1 MDERQR
7 RIQQRRTRRRRNE
20 LIMKCI
26 IALLLIVVIALGAVL
41 IKELVSGS
49 KKNTQG
55 RGTSGA
61 GEIVIAQGTAGNA
74 EEGQHEDGSPGGTV
88 SGAASELIAQA
99 DLLAAQY
106 DYDGAIQL
114 LKASIGYVSNT
125 QMQNAVAGYEQTKTT
140 CVSYP
145 VDQVTHVFFSHTGER

>member
-41 IKELVSGS
+41 IKEFVSGS

-55 RGTSGA
+55 RGNSGA
-61 GEIVIAQGTAGNA
+61 GEVN
-74 EEGQHEDGSPGGTV
+74 GQKRNNFS
-88 SGAASELIAQA
+88 SL
-99 DLLAAQY
+99 
-106 DYDGAIQL
+106 
-114 LKASIGYVSNT
+114 
-125 QMQNAVAGYEQTKTT
+125 KTT
-140 CVSYP
+140 
-145 VDQVTHVFFSHTGER
+145 DILKIL